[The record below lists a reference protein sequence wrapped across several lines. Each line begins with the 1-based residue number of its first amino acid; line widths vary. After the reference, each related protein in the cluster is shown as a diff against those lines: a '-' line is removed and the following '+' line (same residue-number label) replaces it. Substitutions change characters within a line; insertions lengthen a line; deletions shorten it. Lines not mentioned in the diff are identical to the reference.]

1 MPRNLATKIYP
12 ALSAA
17 LMVLTLAHAQSANSS
32 YRAIA
37 LPGDDERVTGVY
49 CSSAT
54 ACVIATNVFGGAG
67 HLYATDGKKI
77 TATLLTGDAKL
88 AESLGTLGEIGFT
101 GLSKVGSRLIAQV
114 EGAGGSFVSAGGDF
128 TQAANWSAVKIGAL
142 SGDGTFGLNQQ
153 MGMGVSEDRWVQFLF
168 RSIFE
173 TNDPPGPGA
182 LWTRLW
188 SPVSPSVPS
197 NFDALK
203 KADPKLC
210 DSDPGVSITPRLT
223 QAAYVAPDLA
233 LMVYPSGARNQRGS
247 DTPGVCISS
256 DGGKRFSHVG
266 FTGIGED
273 YGPLGVTCLN
283 SSKCFAYG
291 GLDFAPE
298 SAYIYFTSDA
308 QKGAASSWTKAKLPA
323 LREDTKFRN
332 LFFAPGGVLGWALGW
347 SGSGDAL
354 MLSTGDGGSSWQD
367 ATSSI
372 RALAPGGRLHSGFAF
387 DATHVWIGGEK
398 GLLLTTGN

>member
-1 MPRNLATKIYP
+1 MKKLFFSKLQAAVSAGFLLLA
-12 ALSAA
+12 S
-17 LMVLTLAHAQSANSS
+17 AHAQGDAGFRSV
-32 YRAIA
+32 A

-49 CSSAT
+49 CSSAQ

-77 TATLLTGDAKL
+77 TATLLTGDSKL

-101 GLSKVGSRLIAQV
+101 GLSKVGNRLIAQV
-114 EGAGGSFVSAGGDF
+114 EGAGGSFVSASGDF
-128 TQAANWSAVKIGAL
+128 TQAASWSAVKIGTL
-142 SGDGTFGLNQQ
+142 SGGGTFGLNQQ
-153 MGMGVSEDRWVQFLF
+153 MGMGVREDRWVHFLF
-168 RSIFE
+168 RDTYES
-173 TNDPPGPGA
+173 NDAPGPGA
-182 LWTRLW
+182 LWTPLW
-188 SPVSPSVPS
+188 SPVAPSVPS
-197 NFDALK
+197 NFEALK

-210 DSDPGVSITPRLT
+210 DSDPGVSISPRLT

-233 LMVYPSGARNQRGS
+233 LIVYPSGARNQRGS

-256 DGGKRFSHVG
+256 DGGKRFSHVE
-266 FTGIGED
+266 FAGIGED

-283 SSKCFAYG
+283 SSKCYAYG

-298 SAYIYFTSDA
+298 SAFIYFTGDA
-308 QKGAASSWTKAKLPA
+308 QKGAASSWTKAKLPT

-332 LFFAPGGVLGWALGW
+332 LFFAPDGVHGWALGW

-354 MLSTGDGGSSWQD
+354 LLGSSDSGSSWKD
-367 ATSSI
+367 LTSSI
-372 RALAPGGRLHSGFAF
+372 RALAPSGRLHSGFAF